1 MAKRALPEKQPL
13 TSLDDDREIMQ
24 VQKEPHKVL
33 QPLEPLAPLRVD
45 MNAVIQ
51 NVQNQIQQ
59 SQQSY
64 YTDEYISEG
73 FIQHGTQPTS
83 IRMLHP
89 VADANPVNDT
99 NAMQEQDNQRPLE
112 VVNGPVVAP
121 PMTMLAG
128 EFDMSNPAA
137 RTLYDQLAQPRDD
150 FKKRLDLITD
160 MPGRGFTVSYNVP
173 SATETNIN
181 VYYCD
186 INFKEMRAVVVNDD
200 FREKIMSKYLDKS
213 QINKQYAKLE
223 VADVPLIDLYVYWIL
238 DPKLNK
244 EYNTSEYVE
253 YFRKLFFL
261 FAVDKNLEYFLGD
274 QHDTVSSRRVNLTRS
289 HVTWNKIETD
299 FYGIGG
305 FGRTFEKFNYKEG
318 FLSEGT
324 HYPECIIYQVDVG
337 RFTVIMEVDNRRIY
351 FQAVCTENNV
361 YVITNLFN
369 DIPKKKLPRPDEPFS
384 FEYKN
389 KLQEGQFEADART
402 WREMEF
408 NCAYFDDDTPFKYRV
423 THKPKGWRRKAAPPK
438 LVYVINF
445 RFDFLFPV
453 ALARR
458 NVENDLD
465 DPIFFTDVNHIARSN
480 PAYQFDPIMI
490 FENDWK
496 ILHDFIIT
504 FLYPSQFLLPTATGS
519 VEDGVDEQHVD
530 QPAEPRAIEP
540 AHQPFGQLA
549 KQAMTSQDIEAR
561 VDNVFE
567 QPLIEQLHEQQ
578 GKDVPGAVANAQMV
592 LMQSN
597 YEEARRRKEQ
607 QVRQPAIRPVMDQL
621 MDHADQYS
629 AQKMPLEDTTSDTE
643 CPPERLMELE
653 EEPSEEIGNVSQLP
667 PIYSQ

>member
-1 MAKRALPEKQPL
+1 MAKRSLPEKQPL

-51 NVQNQIQQ
+51 NVQNQMQQ

-89 VADANPVNDT
+89 VVDV

-128 EFDMSNPAA
+128 EFDMSNAAA

-150 FKKRLDLITD
+150 FKKRLDLITE
-160 MPGRGFTVSYNVP
+160 MPGRGFTVNYNVP

-181 VYYCD
+181 IYYCD
-186 INFKEMRAVVVNDD
+186 IKFKEMKAVIVNDD

-213 QINKQYAKLE
+213 QIDKQHAKIK
-223 VADVPLIDLYVYWIL
+223 VADVPLVDLYVYWIL
-238 DPKLNK
+238 DPKLK
-244 EYNTSEYVE
+244 LRRDDTRGEYTTEEYVE

-289 HVTWNKIETD
+289 CVTWNKIETD

-305 FGRTFEKFNYKEG
+305 LGRTFEKFNYREG

-337 RFTVIMEVDNRRIY
+337 RFTVIMEVENRRIY

-402 WREMEF
+402 WRDMEF
-408 NCAYFDDDTPFKYRV
+408 HRKYFDDDTPFKNRV
-423 THKPKGWRRKAAPPK
+423 THKPKGWRRKAEPPE

-530 QPAEPRAIEP
+530 QPAEQSA
-540 AHQPFGQLA
+540 GQ
-549 KQAMTSQDIEAR
+549 Q
-561 VDNVFE
+561 V
-567 QPLIEQLHEQQ
+567 
-578 GKDVPGAVANAQMV
+578 GQMV
-592 LMQSN
+592 TQ
-597 YEEARRRKEQ
+597 
-607 QVRQPAIRPVMDQL
+607 PVMDQL
-621 MDHADQYS
+621 MDHAAQ
-629 AQKMPLEDTTSDTE
+629 QKMPLEDTTSDTE

>member
-1 MAKRALPEKQPL
+1 MAKRPLPEKRPL

-121 PMTMLAG
+121 PVTMLAG

-150 FKKRLDLITD
+150 FKKRLDLVTK
-160 MPGRGFTVSYNVP
+160 MPGRWFNVNYNVP
-173 SATETNIN
+173 SRSTT
-181 VYYCD
+181 D
-186 INFKEMRAVVVNDD
+186 INTYICWIDFKEMKAVAVNDH
-200 FREKIMSKYLDKS
+200 FRNQIMSKYLDEN
-213 QINKQYAKLE
+213 QINKQRARLK
-223 VADVPLIDLYVYWIL
+223 VADVPLADLYVYWIL
-238 DPKLNK
+238 DPNLNK
-244 EYNTSEYVE
+244 EYHTSEYAE

-274 QHDTVSSRRVNLTRS
+274 QHDTVSSRRVNLTRTS
-289 HVTWNKIETD
+289 LAWNKLETD
-299 FYGIGG
+299 FSGIGG
-305 FGRTFEKFNYKEG
+305 LGRTFEKFGFKEG

-337 RFTVIMEVDNRRIY
+337 RFTVIMEVENRRIY

-361 YVITNLFN
+361 YIITNLFN

-389 KLQEGQFEADART
+389 KLQEGQLEADART
-402 WREMEF
+402 WHDMEF
-408 NCAYFDDDTPFKYRV
+408 NFAYFDGDTPYQFRV
-423 THKPKGWRRKAAPPK
+423 THKPKGWRRKAKPPE

-445 RFDFLFPV
+445 KFGFSFPV

-458 NVENDLD
+458 NVENNLD
-465 DPIFFTDVNHIARSN
+465 DPISFTDVNHIARSN

-504 FLYPSQFLLPTATGS
+504 FLYPDQFLLPTATGS
-519 VEDGVDEQHVD
+519 VEDGVDEQRVD

-549 KQAMTSQDIEAR
+549 EQAMTSQDIEAR
-561 VDNVFE
+561 VDKVFE
-567 QPLIEQLHEQQ
+567 QPLMEQLFEQQ
-578 GKDVPGAVANAQMV
+578 GEDVPDAVANAQMA

-607 QVRQPAIRPVMDQL
+607 QARQPAVRPVMDQL

>member
-1 MAKRALPEKQPL
+1 MAKRSLPEKQPL

-89 VADANPVNDT
+89 VANVNPVSDT

-128 EFDMSNPAA
+128 EFDMSNAAA
-137 RTLYDQLAQPRDD
+137 RTLYDQLVQPRDD
-150 FKKRLDLITD
+150 FKKRMDLITD

-173 SATETNIN
+173 SETETNIN
-181 VYYCD
+181 MYYCD
-186 INFKEMRAVVVNDD
+186 INFKEMKAVAVNDE
-200 FREKIMSKYLDKS
+200 FRNQIMSKYLDKN
-213 QINKQYAKLE
+213 QINKQQAKLE
-223 VADVPLIDLYVYWIL
+223 VADIPLADLYVYWIL

-274 QHDTVSSRRVNLTRS
+274 QHNTISSRRVNLTRS

-305 FGRTFEKFNYKEG
+305 FGRTFEKFNFKES
-318 FLSEGT
+318 FLSDNT

-337 RFTVIMEVDNRRIY
+337 RFTVIMEVENRRIY
-351 FQAVCTENNV
+351 FQAVCTRDNV

-389 KLQEGQFEADART
+389 KLQEGQFEVDART

-408 NCAYFDDDTPFKYRV
+408 QLTHFDGDTPSKYRMIH
-423 THKPKGWRRKAAPPK
+423 TPKGWRRKAAPPK

-465 DPIFFTDVNHIARSN
+465 DPIFFTDVNHIARN
-480 PAYQFDPIMI
+480 DPAYHFDPIMI

-530 QPAEPRAIEP
+530 QP
-540 AHQPFGQLA
+540 
-549 KQAMTSQDIEAR
+549 
-561 VDNVFE
+561 VE
-567 QPLIEQLHEQQ
+567 QYV
-578 GKDVPGAVANAQMV
+578 G
-592 LMQSN
+592 
-597 YEEARRRKEQ
+597 Q
-607 QVRQPAIRPVMDQL
+607 QVSQLVTQPVMDQL
-621 MDHADQYS
+621 MDHTIQ
-629 AQKMPLEDTTSDTE
+629 QNMLLEDTTSDTE

-653 EEPSEEIGNVSQLP
+653 EEPSEEIGDVSQLP

>member
-1 MAKRALPEKQPL
+1 MAKRSLPEKQPL

-51 NVQNQIQQ
+51 NVQNQMQQ

-89 VADANPVNDT
+89 VVDT

-121 PMTMLAG
+121 PVTMLAG
-128 EFDMSNPAA
+128 EFDMSNAAA

-150 FKKRLDLITD
+150 FKKRLDLITE
-160 MPGRGFTVSYNVP
+160 MPGRGFTVNYNVP

-181 VYYCD
+181 IYYCD
-186 INFKEMRAVVVNDD
+186 IKFKEMKAVIVNDD

-213 QINKQYAKLE
+213 QIDKQHAKIK
-223 VADVPLIDLYVYWIL
+223 VADVPLVDLYVYWIL
-238 DPKLNK
+238 DPKLK
-244 EYNTSEYVE
+244 LRRDDTRGEYTTEEYVE

-289 HVTWNKIETD
+289 CVTWNKIETD

-305 FGRTFEKFNYKEG
+305 LGRTFEKFNYREG

-337 RFTVIMEVDNRRIY
+337 RFTVIMEVENRRIY

-402 WREMEF
+402 WRDMEF
-408 NCAYFDDDTPFKYRV
+408 HRKYFDDDTPFKNRV
-423 THKPKGWRRKAAPPK
+423 THKPKGWRRKAEPPE

-530 QPAEPRAIEP
+530 QPAEQSA
-540 AHQPFGQLA
+540 GQ
-549 KQAMTSQDIEAR
+549 Q
-561 VDNVFE
+561 V
-567 QPLIEQLHEQQ
+567 
-578 GKDVPGAVANAQMV
+578 GQMV
-592 LMQSN
+592 TQ
-597 YEEARRRKEQ
+597 
-607 QVRQPAIRPVMDQL
+607 PVMDQL
-621 MDHADQYS
+621 MDHA
-629 AQKMPLEDTTSDTE
+629 AQQNMPLEDTTSDTE

>member
-1 MAKRALPEKQPL
+1 MAKRSLPEKQPL

-51 NVQNQIQQ
+51 NVQNQMQQ

-89 VADANPVNDT
+89 VSDT

-128 EFDMSNPAA
+128 EFDMSNAAA

-150 FKKRLDLITD
+150 FKKRLDLITE
-160 MPGRGFTVSYNVP
+160 MPGRGFTVNYNVP

-181 VYYCD
+181 IYYCD
-186 INFKEMRAVVVNDD
+186 IKFKEMKAVIVNDD

-213 QINKQYAKLE
+213 QIDKQHAKLK

-238 DPKLNK
+238 DPKLK
-244 EYNTSEYVE
+244 LRRDDTRGEYTTEEYVE

-289 HVTWNKIETD
+289 CVTWNKIETD

-305 FGRTFEKFNYKEG
+305 LGRTFEKFNYREG

-337 RFTVIMEVDNRRIY
+337 RFTVIMEVENRRIY

-402 WREMEF
+402 WRDMEF
-408 NCAYFDDDTPFKYRV
+408 HRKYFDDDMPFKNRV
-423 THKPKGWRRKAAPPK
+423 THKPKGWRRKAEPPE

-530 QPAEPRAIEP
+530 QPAEQSA
-540 AHQPFGQLA
+540 GQ
-549 KQAMTSQDIEAR
+549 Q
-561 VDNVFE
+561 V
-567 QPLIEQLHEQQ
+567 
-578 GKDVPGAVANAQMV
+578 GQMV
-592 LMQSN
+592 TQ
-597 YEEARRRKEQ
+597 
-607 QVRQPAIRPVMDQL
+607 PVMDQL
-621 MDHADQYS
+621 MDHAAQ
-629 AQKMPLEDTTSDTE
+629 QKMPLEDTTSDTE